1 MSRVILPGQRAARL
15 RAPVEGGAS
24 DGALGRRLG
33 DALGEEIVAL
43 ARMASGHDYWPRPF
57 TFKPPGMPDVL
68 LHRGEFVQHTHRR
81 QDRLRVPGS
90 FPFPRLAGG
99 AGFASLSDLISEATA
114 GGKGQSLLFAG
125 KTGSSQATAGIAET
139 LWNSA
144 GIPGAGAN
152 PSALAGGSEPDNTTV
167 GGLLQADPAGGDTLH
182 FVTGAAWSSV
192 APSLLILYDRIWHG
206 AVAMNSAA
214 AQTVT
219 ISGGPNRYATDGLG
233 NVIVPEIRT
242 VLPATAHN
250 NTIEYT
256 DQAGNTAQSTGAV
269 AGISSGA
276 ASRLDFNT
284 AGQWCFPLAAGDT
297 GVKDVTKYT
306 CSAAVAS
313 GQIDLVLGH
322 PLAIIPCPI
331 AGLPGY
337 VDGINSAFN
346 LVQVLTDACLGLW
359 NIKGAA
365 TASAIYSGQITLV
378 SG

>member
-1 MSRVILPGQRAARL
+1 MSRRRA
-15 RAPVEGGAS
+15 RALEPIELGAG
-24 DGALGRRLG
+24 DGALSRRLG
-33 DALGEEIVAL
+33 DAIGDDVVAL
-43 ARMASGHDYWPRPF
+43 AQMTSATDYWPRPF
-57 TFKPPGMPDVL
+57 TFKPKGMPDVL
-68 LHRGEFVQHTHRR
+68 LHRGEFVEHTHRR
-81 QDRLRVPGS
+81 RDRLRVPGG
-90 FPFPRLAGG
+90 FPLPKLAGG
-99 AGFASLSDLISEATA
+99 TGFASLSDLISEATT

-144 GIPGAGAN
+144 GMPGAGAN
-152 PSALAGGSEPDNTTV
+152 PSALAGGSEPDNTTT
-167 GGLLQADPAGGDTLH
+167 GGLMQADPSGADTLH
-182 FVTGAAWSSV
+182 FVTGIAWSSV
-192 APSLLILYDRIWHG
+192 APSILILYDRIWHG
-206 AVAMNSAA
+206 AVAMNSSSN
-214 AQTVT
+214 QTVT
-219 ISGGPNRYATDGLG
+219 ISSGINRYTDGLG

-250 NTIEYT
+250 NTVQYT
-256 DQAGNTAQSTGAV
+256 DQGSNTAQSTGAV

-276 ASRLDFNT
+276 ASRLDFNV
-284 AGQWCFPLAAGDT
+284 AGTWCMPLASGDY
-297 GVKDVTKYT
+297 GVKDVTQYT

-322 PLAIIPCPI
+322 PLAFIPCPL

-337 VDGINSAFN
+337 VDGINSAFS
-346 LVQVLTDACLGLW
+346 LVEVKTDACLGLW

>member
-1 MSRVILPGQRAARL
+1 MSRRRA
-15 RAPVEGGAS
+15 RALEPIELGAG
-24 DGALGRRLG
+24 DGALSRRLG
-33 DALGEEIVAL
+33 DVLGDDVVAL
-43 ARMASGHDYWPRPF
+43 AQKASASDYWPRPF
-57 TFKPPGMPDVL
+57 TFKPPGMPHVL
-68 LHRGEFVQHTHRR
+68 LHRGEFVEHTHRR
-81 QDRLRVPGS
+81 QDRLRVPGG
-90 FPFPRLAGG
+90 FPLPKLAGG
-99 AGFASLSDLISEATA
+99 TGFASLSDLISEATS
-114 GGKGQSLLFAG
+114 GGKAQSLLFAG

-144 GIPGAGAN
+144 GTPGAGAN

-167 GGLLQADPAGGDTLH
+167 GGLLQSDPGGADTLH
-182 FVTGAAWSSV
+182 FVTGIGWSSV
-192 APSLLILYDRIWHG
+192 APSILILYDRIWHG
-206 AVAMNSAA
+206 AVAMNSSS

-219 ISGGPNRYATDGLG
+219 ISGGPNRYASTGLG

-256 DQAGNTAQSTGAV
+256 DQDGNTAQSTGAV

-284 AGQWCFPLAAGDT
+284 AGTWCFPLASGDT

-306 CSAAVAS
+306 CSAAVAT

-322 PLAIIPCPI
+322 PLAIIPCPL

-337 VDGINSAFN
+337 VDGINSALN
-346 LVQVLTDACLGLW
+346 LVQVLTDACLALW

>member
-1 MSRVILPGQRAARL
+1 MKVL
-15 RAPVEGGAS
+15 EN
-24 DGALGRRLG
+24 DGAIGRQ
-33 DALGEEIVAL
+33 LGEELGDDLVGL
-43 ARMASGHDYWPRPF
+43 LRQTSENDYWPRLVGWAHELI
-57 TFKPPGMPDVL
+57 PGLM
-68 LHRGEFVQHTHRR
+68 LHRGEFITARKAHELHYRR
-81 QDRLRVPGS
+81 QGVELPV
-90 FPFPRLAGG
+90 LAGG
-99 AGFASLSDLISEATA
+99 TGFSSLSDLIAEATA
-114 GGKGQSLLFAG
+114 GKAQSLLFAG
-125 KTGSSQATAGIAET
+125 KTGSSQATSGIAET

-144 GIPGAGAN
+144 GMPGAGAN

-167 GGLLQADPAGGDTLH
+167 GGLMQADPAGADTLH
-182 FVTGAAWSSV
+182 FVTGLAWSSV
-192 APSLLILYDRIWHG
+192 APSVLILYDRIWHG

-219 ISGGPNRYATDGLG
+219 ISGGINRYSTDGVG

-250 NTIEYT
+250 NTVEYT
-256 DQAGNTAQSTGAV
+256 DQGGNTAQSTGAI

-284 AGQWCFPLAAGDT
+284 AGTWCMPLAAGDY

-322 PLAIIPCPI
+322 PLAFIPCPL

-337 VDGINSAFN
+337 VDGINSAFS
-346 LVQVLTDACLGLW
+346 LVQVLTDACLALW